1 MENRYLLNE
10 GDLEIL
16 NSLKTQLDIHVSLL
30 VDRGVRKANI
40 EIEILS
46 HVKKLLKEEA
56 IYD

>member
-1 MENRYLLNE
+1 MGNRYLLNK

-16 NSLKTQLDIHVSLL
+16 NSLKTQLDIHVPQL

>member
-10 GDLEIL
+10 EDLEIL
-16 NSLKTQLDIHVSLL
+16 NSLKTQLDIHVPQL

-40 EIEILS
+40 EIELLS
-46 HVKKLLKEEA
+46 HIKKLLKEEA

>member
-1 MENRYLLNE
+1 MENRYLLNK

-16 NSLKTQLDIHVSLL
+16 NSLKTQLDIHVPQL

>member
-16 NSLKTQLDIHVSLL
+16 NSLKTQLDIHVSQL